1 MTPNVVWHGESD
13 LPAVLVLDPAGAAS
27 HGELPATWRDLAER
41 RQVVWCRLSEEGA
54 LSEAF
59 ELLADP
65 DVLTPPVDVVTSGPV
80 ATTVLG
86 LVSQNPAAVR
96 SLLLVDP
103 AAGDD
108 AGTGASEDAAPANE
122 RWAESVRSVRQA
134 VEASGVTVAV
144 IAHSKPSEED
154 RVPPPLPLGH
164 PDVIAAVTRTTA
176 ELDESPRP

>member
-1 MTPNVVWHGESD
+1 MTPNVVWHGD
-13 LPAVLVLDPAGAAS
+13 GGCPTVLVLDPAGAAN

-41 RQVVWCRLSEEGA
+41 RQVVWCRLSEDGA

-65 DVLTPPVDVVTSGPV
+65 DVLTRPVDVVTSGPV
-80 ATTVLG
+80 AGTVLE
-86 LVSQNPAAVR
+86 LVSRRPAAVR

-103 AAGDD
+103 AAED
-108 AGTGASEDAAPANE
+108 TGARDDAAPADE

-134 VEASGVTVAV
+134 AEADGVTVAV
-144 IAHSKPSEED
+144 IAHSTPSEED

-164 PDVIAAVTRTTA
+164 PDVVAAVARTTA
-176 ELDESPRP
+176 DLDESPRP